1 MDAVGKGIFPTV
13 LSVMK
18 MDTHW
23 QEYKATDRHKLNPTS
38 ESVYS
43 KNIPALH
50 TPGSLSPADVQQTK
64 GVFSA
69 SSATEQ

>member
-1 MDAVGKGIFPTV
+1 MAAVGRATFPTV

-23 QEYKATDRHKLNPTS
+23 QEDKATDRHKLNPTS
-38 ESVYS
+38 ASIYS
-43 KNIPALH
+43 KDIPALH
-50 TPGSLSPADVQQTK
+50 TPDSLSRADMQQTK